1 MHFLTV
7 KMANASELTKGSYF
21 LVSNEPV
28 VVTRKEVVA
37 YGTHSHSKLKIFY
50 KPMEGGGE
58 KSITI
63 GHADK
68 VELLSIIRKTG
79 QVIAK
84 LPDKIQIMDSKSYE
98 TFDAIAEPELFSNI
112 SENDEV
118 IFVDFNGVVRVLEKR

>member
-1 MHFLTV
+1 MPS
-7 KMANASELTKGSYF
+7 ASELTKGSYI

-58 KSITI
+58 KSITL
-63 GHADK
+63 GHGDK
-68 VELLSIIRKTG
+68 VEILDIIRKTG

-84 LPDKIQIMDSKSYE
+84 LPDKMQIMDSKSYE
-98 TFDAIAEPELFSNI
+98 TFDATANIELFNSI